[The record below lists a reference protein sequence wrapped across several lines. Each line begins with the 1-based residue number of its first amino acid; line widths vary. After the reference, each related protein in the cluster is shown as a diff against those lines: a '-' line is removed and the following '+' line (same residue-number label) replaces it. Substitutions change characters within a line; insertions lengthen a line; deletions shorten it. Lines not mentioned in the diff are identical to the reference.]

1 MAQIEKVKE
10 GIYRIS
16 GNIDFSTVM
25 TLLTQFRN
33 LSLRE
38 KNIVIDL
45 QAVEKANSAG
55 LGLLVELLGYAQKQG
70 QIIRFS
76 NIPESLMDLAVMSN
90 VDQLL
95 TAN

>member
-76 NIPESLMDLAVMSN
+76 NFPESLMDLAVMSN
-90 VDQLL
+90 IDQLL